1 MLSDSVV
8 GYFKI
13 TMNKFISSSDKHV
26 NPAVP
31 SIQISTVRI
40 KCAVGVY
47 QHFYLCRKQVIS
59 LTFDLCTYHT
69 QPTLATCTGLSI
81 FMTLHIV
88 IIHFDSKGTLRKEAS
103 HHKTLMTG
111 MEPKTKQ
118 NKQQQT
124 MTFNSYTSSIK
135 QYIKTSTI
143 LISNNMANEV
153 NISPST
159 IYSAPRDT
167 RLYYN
172 ILVND
177 NCMPNCC
184 LKWSE
189 KLKSNISW
197 NTVFIKVQKIKDV
210 KLKWL
215 QMHIIHR
222 IIATN
227 IVLNK
232 MGVTANT
239 QCGFCDDEKDSIEH
253 MFWECACIRCFY
265 VLGMCLYQ
273 MFLDFAGNNIER
285 KMWDSA
291 KCKIYTESYIVWNRN
306 RHQNWHSL
314 WLSDTSSY
322 AIIYKCKLDKC
333 LPTLSCFLQQLMLK
347 YKIDEYNAKI
357 SGKLPTFILNWLCYK
372 PILKTENWWPQG
384 ICSYFRFRIYTY
396 VTGSHSL
403 IVQGKYL
410 SMKYFVQLIV
420 CMDVC
425 MDVSFCLLC
434 MYSMCMYVIHCRNG
448 CTDTY
453 YNCVIF
459 VILRKKRNGHSIAS
473 VVDRNGTEKQT
484 KQSHYHISCWQEWN
498 RKTNKSSHTITSAV
512 STVILC
518 LAFCVCN
525 IIKQG
530 WHLWQKCIKSWAK
543 LQFFIS
549 KKQTNMA
556 TLWAPIQ
563 SKTLFLFATQA
574 S

>member
-1 MLSDSVV
+1 
-8 GYFKI
+8 
-13 TMNKFISSSDKHV
+13 MNKFISSSDKHV

-153 NISPST
+153 NISLST
-159 IYSAPRDT
+159 IYSAPKGT
-167 RLYYN
+167 RLYYK

-189 KLKSNISW
+189 KLMSNISW
-197 NTVFIKVQKIKDV
+197 NTVFIIVKRIKDV

-239 QCGFCDDEKDSIEH
+239 QCGFCNDEKDSIQH
-253 MFWECACIRCFY
+253 MFW
-265 VLGMCLYQ
+265 
-273 MFLDFAGNNIER
+273 
-285 KMWDSA
+285 K
-291 KCKIYTESYIVWNRN
+291 
-306 RHQNWHSL
+306 
-314 WLSDTSSY
+314 
-322 AIIYKCKLDKC
+322 
-333 LPTLSCFLQQLMLK
+333 
-347 YKIDEYNAKI
+347 
-357 SGKLPTFILNWLCYK
+357 
-372 PILKTENWWPQG
+372 
-384 ICSYFRFRIYTY
+384 
-396 VTGSHSL
+396 
-403 IVQGKYL
+403 
-410 SMKYFVQLIV
+410 
-420 CMDVC
+420 
-425 MDVSFCLLC
+425 
-434 MYSMCMYVIHCRNG
+434 
-448 CTDTY
+448 
-453 YNCVIF
+453 
-459 VILRKKRNGHSIAS
+459 
-473 VVDRNGTEKQT
+473 
-484 KQSHYHISCWQEWN
+484 
-498 RKTNKSSHTITSAV
+498 
-512 STVILC
+512 
-518 LAFCVCN
+518 
-525 IIKQG
+525 
-530 WHLWQKCIKSWAK
+530 
-543 LQFFIS
+543 
-549 KKQTNMA
+549 
-556 TLWAPIQ
+556 
-563 SKTLFLFATQA
+563 
-574 S
+574 